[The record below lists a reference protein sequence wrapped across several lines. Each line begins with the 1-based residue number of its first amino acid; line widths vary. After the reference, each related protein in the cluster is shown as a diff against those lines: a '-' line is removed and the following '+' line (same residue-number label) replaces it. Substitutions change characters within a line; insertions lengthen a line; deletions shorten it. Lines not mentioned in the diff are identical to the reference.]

1 VVASARAK
9 NGDNREYCVTQDDDK
24 QFGSRFRPLTGPVR
38 LVHEGLLLSLA
49 LLGAAWSLEL
59 NHYLGMSIFKEQF
72 LGIIFTIGMVGVFI
86 AVPARPADSGAR
98 IPWYDIALAL
108 ASTATGLFMVFHY
121 DIIRD
126 DSGLASP
133 ERITLGTI
141 AVLIVMEATRRIAGW
156 ALVILAAALMFYALT
171 AEYFPG
177 FLNAPSI
184 KWSRLSI
191 YMYLDTNALFGFPMS
206 ITASIIIAF
215 ILFGRMLYAV
225 NGDRVLTDFAMAAM
239 GRYRGGPAKVA
250 VLASTFFGTVSGSA
264 VANVLMDGPITIPM
278 MRKSGYPGH
287 LAAAIEA
294 VASTGGQIMPPVMG
308 ITAFIMAEFMSIPYG
323 DVVLAALLPALLY
336 YVALF
341 AQVDLEAAKN
351 NLTGIARGELP
362 SFRPLLGP
370 GCVFV
375 LPITLLLWT
384 LLAENWPPGQSAMA
398 AGIATVIVGMVH
410 PETRTS
416 FRRLMEELRETGR
429 IILDLIVIT
438 AMAGIIIG
446 LLQLTGLAFNISLLL
461 TEAAAGNLMLL
472 LVLTAIICIVLGMG
486 MPSAVIY
493 IVLSVIAAPALVEA
507 GIVKMSAH
515 MFLFYFGML
524 SMITPPVCLA
534 IIAAASVAGTP
545 LWQTAWSGV
554 RMGFIAYIVPFMFV
568 YQPELVFEGSA
579 SAIAAVFI
587 KAVIGVIVLCYAVAG
602 YMFYPLSVIERIVI
616 GIAGTAIIAGP
627 WDTPIGLAIAAAGL
641 AVVCLAGWRGKR
653 LAAANG

>member
-1 VVASARAK
+1 VA
-9 NGDNREYCVTQDDDK
+9 QDDKK
-24 QFGSRFRPLTGPVR
+24 QFGSRFRPLTGPMR

-49 LLGAAWSLEL
+49 LLGAAWALEL

-72 LGIIFTIGMVGVFI
+72 LGVIFTIGMVGVFI

-98 IPWYDIALAL
+98 IPWYDIVLAL
-108 ASTATGLFMVFHY
+108 ASAATGLFMVFHY
-121 DIIRD
+121 DVIRD

-156 ALVILAAALMFYALT
+156 ALVILAMALIFYALT
-171 AEYFPG
+171 GEYFPG

-184 KWSRLSI
+184 AWPRLSVYI
-191 YMYLDTNALFGFPMS
+191 YLDTNALFGFPMS

-323 DVVLAALLPALLY
+323 DVVLAALLPAILY

-351 NLTGIARGELP
+351 NLTGIARGDLP

-398 AGIATVIVGMVH
+398 AGIATVIVGMLH

-416 FRRLMEELRETGR
+416 FRRLTEEMRETGR
-429 IILDLIVIT
+429 IILELIVIT

-446 LLQLTGLAFNISLLL
+446 LLQLTGLGSNISLLL
-461 TEAAAGNLMLL
+461 TEVQNLVFLL
-472 LVLTAIICIVLGMG
+472 ILTAVICIVLGMG

-493 IVLSVIAAPALVEA
+493 IVLSVIVAPALIEA
-507 GIVKMSAH
+507 GVATMSAH

-534 IIAAASVAGTP
+534 IMAAASVAGTP

-579 SAIAAVFI
+579 GAIAAVFA
-587 KAVIGVIVLCYAVAG
+587 KSVIGVIVLCYAIAG
-602 YMFYPLSVIERIVI
+602 FMRHPLNVMERIMI
-616 GIAGTAIIAGP
+616 GIAGITIIAAP
-627 WDTPIGLAIAAAGL
+627 WNSLAGLAAAAAGL
-641 AVVCLAGWRGKR
+641 LVVCAVGWWGKR
-653 LAAANG
+653 RVAARAGV